1 MCGDHFIINLI
12 QRRKSSKKTIR
23 NEMSAMILFTSYIC
37 KTKTVAVRSIML
49 GENPILSVALK
60 YKMCKIRFNKNML
73 PKNVLK

>member
-1 MCGDHFIINLI
+1 
-12 QRRKSSKKTIR
+12 
-23 NEMSAMILFTSYIC
+23 
-37 KTKTVAVRSIML
+37 ML